1 MGESRSASE
10 LQGECAAPE
19 KKGRRRQKKN
29 KEGDKA
35 EGNSPSVIIE
45 LFQTLL
51 TNIRKLIIFK
61 IIHHIH
67 NQTSNRRSLTV
78 LTQITIHYLAPTS

>member
-1 MGESRSASE
+1 MGESRSAS
-10 LQGECAAPE
+10 ECAAPE

-29 KEGDKA
+29 NKEGDKA
-35 EGNSPSVIIE
+35 EGNSPSVIIQ

-61 IIHHIH
+61 IIHRIH
-67 NQTSNRRSLTV
+67 NQTSNRRSLMV
-78 LTQITIHYLAPTS
+78 LTQITIHYLVPTS